1 MIRFDKVEK
10 TYKSGVDAL
19 RGISFKIEDGEF
31 VFIIG
36 KSGSGKSTLM
46 KCITCEE
53 KPSAG
58 DVYIDGFNISDMSRA
73 LVPILRRQIGMIY
86 QDFRLISTKTV
97 SENIA
102 FAGEIIGVPRDII
115 NDTVQFVLN
124 IVGLKSK
131 AHCYPDELS
140 GGEQQRVAIA
150 RALFNNPQLI
160 VADEPT
166 GNLDPETSENIMA
179 LLSEIN
185 KSGTTV
191 LICTHDSNLVDRMRK
206 RVIEIDQGLIIRDEY
221 AADYSGKHVTETG
234 FGGYEVNKNEIN
246 DAAYGDEED
255 TVEPVKVIFGDE
267 EEGAAADKA
276 RPASDI
282 PVQNKVQHEAKT
294 TAPEVP
300 NATSELQAENII
312 TEIGIEELEEYILDE
327 EKPDEAETNSDSQD
341 KSPTDAKSDV
351 LDIPEVDNGWR
362 HKNKERKKKSIREI
376 MDNINSDI
384 DILEDDE
391 E

>member
-19 RGISFKIEDGEF
+19 KGISFKIEDGEF

-53 KPSAG
+53 KPTSG
-58 DVYIDGFNISDMSRA
+58 DVYIDGFKISDMSRA
-73 LVPILRRQIGMIY
+73 LVPVLRRQLGMIY

-97 SENIA
+97 AENIA
-102 FAGEIIGVPRDII
+102 FAGEIIGVPRPII

-124 IVGLKSK
+124 IVGLKEKSN
-131 AHCYPDELS
+131 CYPDELS

-150 RALFNNPQLI
+150 RALFNSPQLI

-191 LICTHDSNLVDRMRK
+191 LICTHDSNLVDRMKK
-206 RVIEIDQGLIIRDEY
+206 RVIEIDSGLIIRDEFD
-221 AADYSGKHVTETG
+221 ADYSGTHVKEND
-234 FGGYEVNKNEIN
+234 FGGYDMAKVN
-246 DAAYGDEED
+246 DAACSDEEMQQSGVRVVFGDEED
-255 TVEPVKVIFGDE
+255 GIFLGGEEDMSKSAEATVENQDSEILNEKE
-267 EEGAAADKA
+267 EE
-276 RPASDI
+276 I
-282 PVQNKVQHEAKT
+282 N
-294 TAPEVP
+294 
-300 NATSELQAENII
+300 
-312 TEIGIEELEEYILDE
+312 EIGISEI
-327 EKPDEAETNSDSQD
+327 SDLIIGDDKENKSQD
-341 KSPTDAKSDV
+341 KSSDV
-351 LDIPEVDNGWR
+351 PELDIPEIDNG
-362 HKNKERKKKSIREI
+362 KKKKDKKKKSIQEI
-376 MDNINSDI
+376 MDSINSDI